1 MNLLLE
7 ELSTK
12 LFKKTEISGIE
23 PLGISSVVSPE
34 EKMPRRDADIT
45 KFFGESEGGFTYQ
58 KFKSIIKPSL
68 GGLFGIGADA
78 RKKIEQFAN
87 PIRNKDEKGDVN
99 IEYDEYIET
108 FFIYLY
114 YQLFVKLFSKQ
125 DIIISKNKESIKN
138 AKDIVATVPDSLK
151 PDMEENL
158 IKLYRSF
165 YSLFGSP
172 STDLSKMGSNKAM
185 QISYFENFANQNIDM
200 FTKYPLSMYMK
211 REGTMNV
218 KDFVGSMFNAVKSI
232 DPDNTSNR
240 QVMTIKML
248 SEFTKGSTAD
258 FDIVRF
264 QELTKEYP
272 SFLAGQSPI
281 NFPTKLEPIAS
292 DLITELSSIED
303 IDSLGMDWAKGTE
316 WEPYIKLLC
325 GIVALEE
332 VSTKVKAAAKTLR
345 KEKSVYQ
352 KKLDVGEQDG
362 GVYFVNNQAFVEAAD
377 RVPKFKNIIDGLDKA
392 ISNVAK
398 KTSYFQSKTGK
409 ELINVM
415 FVNYDKAFA
424 ASDIEY
430 LTDEKESL
438 NTIMELTDLIKL
450 GGRDFNNTVAEIN
463 ALLFRNE
470 YNIKGAISQRN
481 DDAIQYAMANVGD
494 FILPEITKDV
504 LSNLSSSIRPDN
516 VISAVKEIAKS
527 TKEAFSKIFEN
538 PTSIDNW
545 VKSFNDAFGEEF
557 DFATMEKDGD
567 KYVIKASKR
576 TIHTFDN
583 VDQLKEYVKVMSVS
597 MGSIMYHSKVAFGK
611 SGDKNSRY
619 KEYFNVLTWFVNS
632 LDEYGK
638 GRALQTPAYPFVY
651 LVTPFLLEVIKY
663 SFRTY
668 VNEIEDTLF
677 DDGAISKDLRDRVKN
692 SHKMDSMEDEEWK
705 PIVEELSAA
714 IEEYLKKK

>member
-292 DLITELSSIED
+292 DLITELSSIDD

-345 KEKSVYQ
+345 KEKSIYQ

-398 KTSYFQSKTGK
+398 KTGYFQSKTGK

-415 FVNYDKAFA
+415 FVRYDQAFA
-424 ASDIEY
+424 ASYIED
-430 LTDEKESL
+430 LKDERESL
-438 NTIMELTDLIKL
+438 ETIMELTDLIGNL
-450 GGRDFNNTVAEIN
+450 GGNFDDVVAEIN
-463 ALLFRNE
+463 FMLFSKENE
-470 YNIKGAISQRN
+470 VKGNLSQRN
-481 DDAIQYAMANVGD
+481 EDAIQYAMVNVGD
-494 FILPEITKDV
+494 FILPEITKDT
-504 LSNLSSSIRPDN
+504 LSSFYPSN
-516 VISAVKEIAKS
+516 VISGIKEIATS
-527 TKEAFSKIFEN
+527 AKEAFSKIFEN

-557 DFATMEKDGD
+557 DFATMQKEDGD
-567 KYVIKASKR
+567 KYSIKISGR
-576 TIHTFDN
+576 TIHKFDN
-583 VDQLKEYVKVMSVS
+583 VDQLKEYVKIMCIS

-619 KEYFNVLTWFVNS
+619 KEYFNVLTWFINS

-638 GRALQTPAYPFVY
+638 GRSLGTKAYPFVY

-677 DDGAISKDLRDRVKN
+677 DDGAISKDLRDMVKN

>member
-23 PLGISSVVSPE
+23 PLGISGVVSPG
-34 EKMPRRDADIT
+34 EKMSRRDADIT

-87 PIRNKDEKGDVN
+87 PIRSKDEKGDVN

-292 DLITELSSIED
+292 DLITELSSIDD

-345 KEKSVYQ
+345 KEKSIYQ

-398 KTSYFQSKTGK
+398 KTGYFQSKTGK

-415 FVNYDKAFA
+415 FVRYDQAFA
-424 ASDIEY
+424 ASYIED
-430 LTDEKESL
+430 LKDERESL
-438 NTIMELTDLIKL
+438 ETIMELTDLIGNL
-450 GGRDFNNTVAEIN
+450 GGNFDDVVAEIN
-463 ALLFRNE
+463 FMLFSKENE
-470 YNIKGAISQRN
+470 VKGNLSQRN
-481 DDAIQYAMANVGD
+481 EDAIQYAMVNVGD
-494 FILPEITKDV
+494 FILPEITKDT
-504 LSNLSSSIRPDN
+504 LSSFYPSN
-516 VISAVKEIAKS
+516 VISGIKEIATS
-527 TKEAFSKIFEN
+527 AKEAFSKIFEN

-557 DFATMEKDGD
+557 DFATMQKEDGD
-567 KYVIKASKR
+567 KYSIKISGR
-576 TIHTFDN
+576 TIHKFDN
-583 VDQLKEYVKVMSVS
+583 VDQLKEYVKIMCIS

-619 KEYFNVLTWFVNS
+619 KEYFNVLTWFINS

-638 GRALQTPAYPFVY
+638 GRSLGTKAYPFVY

-677 DDGAISKDLRDRVKN
+677 DDGAISKDLRDMVKN

>member
-1 MNLLLE
+1 
-7 ELSTK
+7 
-12 LFKKTEISGIE
+12 
-23 PLGISSVVSPE
+23 
-34 EKMPRRDADIT
+34 
-45 KFFGESEGGFTYQ
+45 
-58 KFKSIIKPSL
+58 
-68 GGLFGIGADA
+68 
-78 RKKIEQFAN
+78 
-87 PIRNKDEKGDVN
+87 
-99 IEYDEYIET
+99 
-108 FFIYLY
+108 
-114 YQLFVKLFSKQ
+114 
-125 DIIISKNKESIKN
+125 
-138 AKDIVATVPDSLK
+138 
-151 PDMEENL
+151 
-158 IKLYRSF
+158 
-165 YSLFGSP
+165 
-172 STDLSKMGSNKAM
+172 MGSNKAM

-292 DLITELSSIED
+292 DLITELSSIDD

-345 KEKSVYQ
+345 KEKSIYQ

-398 KTSYFQSKTGK
+398 KTGYFQSKTGK

-415 FVNYDKAFA
+415 FVRYDQAFA
-424 ASDIEY
+424 ASYIED
-430 LTDEKESL
+430 LKDERESL
-438 NTIMELTDLIKL
+438 ETIMELTDLIGNL
-450 GGRDFNNTVAEIN
+450 GGNFDDVVAEIN
-463 ALLFRNE
+463 FMLFSKENE
-470 YNIKGAISQRN
+470 VKGNLSQRN
-481 DDAIQYAMANVGD
+481 EDAIQYAMVNVGD
-494 FILPEITKDV
+494 FILPEITKDT
-504 LSNLSSSIRPDN
+504 LSSFYPSN
-516 VISAVKEIAKS
+516 VISGIKEIATS
-527 TKEAFSKIFEN
+527 AKEAFSKIFEN

-557 DFATMEKDGD
+557 DFATMQKEDGD
-567 KYVIKASKR
+567 KYSIKISGR
-576 TIHTFDN
+576 TIHKFDN
-583 VDQLKEYVKVMSVS
+583 VDQLKEYVKIMCIS

-619 KEYFNVLTWFVNS
+619 KEYFNVLTWFINS

-638 GRALQTPAYPFVY
+638 GRSLGTKAYPFVY

>member
-23 PLGISSVVSPE
+23 PLGISGVVSPE

-151 PDMEENL
+151 ADMEENL

-200 FTKYPLSMYMK
+200 FTKYPLSVYMK

-415 FVNYDKAFA
+415 FVRYDQAFA
-424 ASDIEY
+424 ASYIED
-430 LTDEKESL
+430 LKDERESL
-438 NTIMELTDLIKL
+438 ETIMELTDLIGNL
-450 GGRDFNNTVAEIN
+450 GGNFDDVVAEIN
-463 ALLFRNE
+463 FMLFSKENE
-470 YNIKGAISQRN
+470 VKGNLSQRN
-481 DDAIQYAMANVGD
+481 EDAIQYAMVNVGD
-494 FILPEITKDV
+494 FILPEITKDT
-504 LSNLSSSIRPDN
+504 LSSFYPSN
-516 VISAVKEIAKS
+516 VISGIKEIATS
-527 TKEAFSKIFEN
+527 AKEAFSKIFEN

-557 DFATMEKDGD
+557 DFATMQKEDGD
-567 KYVIKASKR
+567 KYSIKISGR
-576 TIHTFDN
+576 TIHKFDN
-583 VDQLKEYVKVMSVS
+583 VDQLKEYVKIMCIS

-619 KEYFNVLTWFVNS
+619 KEYFNVLTWFINS

-638 GRALQTPAYPFVY
+638 GRSLGTKAYPFVY